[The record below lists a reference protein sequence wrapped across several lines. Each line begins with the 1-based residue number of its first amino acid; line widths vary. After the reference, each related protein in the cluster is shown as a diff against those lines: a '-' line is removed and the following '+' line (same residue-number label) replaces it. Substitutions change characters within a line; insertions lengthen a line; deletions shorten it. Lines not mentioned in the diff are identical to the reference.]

1 MGSPTSDSM
10 TARRGCRLAPIQTNF
25 SRRDASPATQE
36 QRNHRPRP
44 QDYDQKPGEKVPL
57 QPKAAKRQSSM
68 TSLRNIFSRR
78 KSLRKTHG
86 DGPLA
91 VIDENQIAA
100 TQNKCPVPPSPLSAS
115 TPKLASSSPAPQEP
129 RTPSRLEKAMSS
141 ATAWV
146 PPPLFQAYPQAVK
159 HAVLMTPCLS
169 ADSILR
175 ISTSR
180 RSSSATDDTYRTLH
194 QSNQLADGDTSQRKK
209 EDKDRKHSRKV
220 SGSIS
225 KTEWRKK
232 IYILVT
238 SGYILQ
244 YSGEGNF
251 DRLPEKMMRLGPKSV
266 AFASDAIPGRHWVL
280 QISQSS
286 DDSGTVVLD
295 DHGPR
300 TLLSRF
306 GLHGTEARKSTR
318 SFLLVHNS
326 PEEMNS
332 WIVTLR
338 KEIESLGGRKYVAES
353 PVDDPASHQLQS
365 KPSFRYSIRRD
376 PYRFPSPFLELSPS
390 PDHSIRKK
398 NSSPDMTAH
407 TDTKSIKSMN
417 RRSMP
422 PRPSTD
428 APSFSTANTVTELDQ
443 LRENPRL
450 SYVSG
455 GVQTYPSSAC
465 SSPPASPTHPDTMI
479 PIFSQVNYSTTAQQ
493 TRASAAVTPKDK
505 RRSMNACS
513 PQLETISREPSKSSI
528 RSAAPVLNGSST
540 SVTAPNFSIP
550 FSRKPARA
558 AVASATVLPPLDTRN
573 KIYPEPLSPGSGDG
587 FPVTPFRGPP
597 EPSTPLTRK
606 NSQARSMTPPKPLAY
621 GHDTPG
627 SVSSTP
633 HVSPKSSAPNRRR
646 ENSRVRE
653 LSILSAAF
661 DPQVPASRTLSTPAN
676 PMGTDIGASAKRTVQ
691 LQQATL
697 QTDRTIVGPSP
708 SAIQPQV
715 GYRIG
720 TQVQN
725 GTTSLPQGISQPV
738 NGRPRRGSSSTRA
751 QQQYQPNKVPIS
763 NSAMIG
769 AAARP
774 QTVGRLT
781 PRKSLPDLSLGPP
794 SAPPPNCP
802 LPAVPPTAGSNF
814 QPARRGDLLSRK
826 PSTGSSRKNFG
837 SNLRSDTSKV
847 QPDHVGAHART
858 QPEHRKSSLV
868 NAY

>member
-1 MGSPTSDSM
+1 MASPPSSDSI
-10 TARRGCRLAPIQTNF
+10 TTRRGRQLAPIQTNF
-25 SRRDASPATQE
+25 SRRDASPAVQD

-44 QDYDQKPGEKVPL
+44 EDYNQKASEKVPL

-78 KSLRKTHG
+78 KSLRKNQA
-86 DGPLA
+86 DGKLA
-91 VIDENQIAA
+91 VIDEDQTAA
-100 TQNKCPVPPSPLSAS
+100 TQNKCPASLSPRNAAAS
-115 TPKLASSSPAPQEP
+115 TPTLAPTSPVPQEA
-129 RTPSRLEKAMSS
+129 RTPSRLGKAMPP
-141 ATAWV
+141 ATVWV

-180 RSSSATDDTYRTLH
+180 RNSSVTEDTYRNLH
-194 QSNQLADGDTSQRKK
+194 QNNQLADGERRK

-232 IYILVT
+232 IFILVT

-244 YSGEGNF
+244 YSAEGNF
-251 DRLPEKMMRLGPKSV
+251 DRLPEKLMQLGPKSV

-300 TLLSRF
+300 TLFSRF
-306 GLHGTEARKSTR
+306 GLHGSEARKSTR
-318 SFLLVHNS
+318 SFLMVHNS

-332 WIVTLR
+332 WIVTVR
-338 KEIESLGGRKYVAES
+338 REIESLGGRKYVAES
-353 PVDDPASHQLQS
+353 PADDPASQQLQS
-365 KPSFRYSIRRD
+365 KPSFRYSVRRD

-398 NSSPDMTAH
+398 SSSPDMTAH
-407 TDTKSIKSMN
+407 KDTASVKSMN

-422 PRPSTD
+422 PRPSME
-428 APSFSTANTVTELDQ
+428 APSFSTVNTVTELDQ
-443 LRENPRL
+443 LRGNPRL

-455 GVQTYPSSAC
+455 EIQTYTSSAC
-465 SSPPASPTHPDTMI
+465 SSPPTSPIQPDSI
-479 PIFSQVNYSTTAQQ
+479 LPIFSQVNYSAAAQQ
-493 TRASAAVTPKDK
+493 SRAPAAIAPKEK
-505 RRSMNACS
+505 RRSTHAYS
-513 PQLETISREPSKSSI
+513 PPRIEPISREPSKSSI
-528 RSAAPVLNGSST
+528 RSAVPAQTGSTPST
-540 SVTAPNFSIP
+540 TAPNFSVP
-550 FSRKPARA
+550 FSRKPVRVA
-558 AVASATVLPPLDTRN
+558 AASETVLPPLDTR
-573 KIYPEPLSPGSGDG
+573 KKMYSEPLSPDSWNGS
-587 FPVTPFRGPP
+587 PVTPARGPP
-597 EPSTPLTRK
+597 EPATPLTRK
-606 NSQARSMTPPKPLAY
+606 NSQPRSMTPPKALFH

-633 HVSPKSSAPNRRR
+633 HVSPKSAPNRRR
-646 ENSRVRE
+646 GSSRVRE
-653 LSILSAAF
+653 LAALSTAF
-661 DPQVPASRTLSTPAN
+661 EPQLPASHSSSALARPV
-676 PMGTDIGASAKRTVQ
+676 GTDIGADMERPVQ
-691 LQQATL
+691 LRQATL
-697 QTDRTIVGPSP
+697 LAERNAAGFSLSTVQSQGGRGISTQ
-708 SAIQPQV
+708 IQNS
-715 GYRIG
+715 
-720 TQVQN
+720 TA
-725 GTTSLPQGISQPV
+725 SLPQGTSPPV
-738 NGRPRRGSSSTRA
+738 NGRPRRGSSSTPS
-751 QQQYQPNKVPIS
+751 QQQYQRNKVPIS

-802 LPAVPPTAGSNF
+802 LPAVPPSACSKF
-814 QPARRGDLLSRK
+814 QPAWRGDLVSQK
-826 PSTGSSRKNFG
+826 APMNSSQKSFG
-837 SNLRSDTSKV
+837 SNMSKV
-847 QPDHVGAHART
+847 PPDHVSTGGRT
-858 QPEHRKSSLV
+858 QPEHRRPSLV
-868 NAY
+868 KVY